1 MTVFAIAIL
10 LVGVIFIASRVV
22 RLVHLS
28 DVLRS
33 SSPDQQSAEAELR
46 ARALAEG
53 GPAGEED
60 DARVVG
66 IALAL
71 ALREAEAEAR
81 GHDVDSPL

>member
-10 LVGVIFIASRVV
+10 LVGAIFIASRVV
-22 RLVHLS
+22 RLVHLA
-28 DVLRS
+28 DVLHS
-33 SSPDQQSAEAELR
+33 ASPDQQSAEAELR
-46 ARALAEG
+46 ARALADG
-53 GPAGEED
+53 GAADGDD